1 MKKLLSVFLSACLAL
16 QGLPLGA
23 WALEVF
29 ESVETAEEIP
39 FVTQETAR
47 SSLSE
52 VIFTDKEWTG
62 EGETSKIFAIN
73 REQARVDSIPYAT
86 LETAITGAV
95 DYNKSLSPYYQKL
108 SGKNWKFALRD
119 NNTLFTSGDSSIS
132 DFYKPDYDVSGW
144 HEIKV
149 PSVWQL
155 QTDENGERYDDI
167 RYTNTKRPWHND
179 ATGNGPSVAPL
190 APTVYNPVG
199 AYRTTFTLPE
209 DWTDKRVYINFEGVG
224 SAMYLWVNGKAVG
237 YSEDMFTA
245 KEFDL
250 TGYVKTGENVLAVK
264 VLRWSDGSWLENQ
277 DYFRLSGIIRDVY
290 LYCTEDIRLR
300 DFNLSTD
307 FDSTYT
313 DAVLKS
319 DAFVHNYTASDASG
333 YSVKVRLFD
342 KTGAEVS
349 LTGNVSD
356 AGTITPGGENQISF
370 SIPVSS
376 PEIWTAET
384 PNLYTAVIE
393 LSDGENVLTYD
404 SYQVGFRKITYRKLS
419 DGSYGTY
426 SDCEAD
432 TGTWSYDSIRLNGS
446 YLYFK
451 GVNRHDFSPEDGYA
465 VDYATM
471 EKDVQLM
478 KAHNINALR
487 MSHYP
492 NNPYMHY
499 LCDKYGIYVMDE
511 ANQEASGIYDKPEI
525 TAYFEGSVVDRVDSM
540 LYRDRNHACVVVW
553 SYGNESGL
561 GKSTD
566 SVLVRMGEY
575 IHTLDDTRPVQYEPF
590 DSDHSAHK
598 MTAADG
604 TEVQMYEEAGGVDM
618 KSSMYRTI
626 DYMEEYGKSGKT
638 MPYIQCEYDHAM
650 GNSLGSF
657 CDYWDVIRSYDNL
670 QGGFIWDFI
679 DQGVWTASADGTSYL
694 GYGGDFGDSP
704 NDGNFCANGIVSA
717 DRTVQPEI
725 YEVERVHQNLRFE
738 AVNLANGD
746 IRLINENIALS
757 TDAYTLTWEIRENN
771 TVVQSGSFSPSVAP
785 GKSKTVTLPYAYPT
799 DKDGAEYFLN
809 IHAVRKLGTIAGE
822 ETSENCR
829 AQFELPTD
837 GSRFAGKA
845 AGEIEELSYTEDS
858 SALTVN
864 GNGFSVIIDK
874 ATGRISSYT
883 VNGTKLLD
891 SPISPNFFKNY
902 IDNNIHGMSTVY
914 RILDRNAVLASSFT
928 CTPVA
933 EDGKIKLLK
942 IEAKNDFLTTSS
954 YLTTDYYIL
963 GTGEIKLAYRFTA
976 GTADVP
982 KIGSIMTLNK
992 NLDTLS
998 YFGKGPHENYNDRSR
1013 GADVG
1018 YYTANVDDLFENYIR
1033 PQDCG
1038 NRMDVRFAT
1047 LTGENSDIGLMFVG
1061 EGSRLQVSASHYL
1074 PEDTHLAHH
1083 LYQCT
1088 KSENTI
1094 LNIDYLVTGVGS
1106 ASCGPNAL
1114 PKYQI
1119 QPGTYAWSYSIRP
1132 FDALLTEEE
1141 IFRLAATDLSSLV
1154 PNNTAN
1160 LENVYRKATLL
1171 ADNEKT
1177 YTQSSF
1183 FAFEESYTTAG
1194 KILADS
1200 GNYSQ
1205 KAVDLCT
1212 EALSAASAA
1221 LKPITVTNRKKLSSD
1236 VMFGEGGTWN
1246 KPGEESYIYAFD
1258 GDHET
1263 NFVNFGNSSGGV
1275 GYGALDLGETGA
1287 AVVTSVRYLP
1297 IYCSHVPV
1305 INNRIIGTAFQ
1316 GSNDKKTWM
1325 TFASISTGAVQGENQ
1340 TLNAEVPGAWVELD
1354 VTDPTAYRYVRF
1366 LSPSDS
1372 FGSLYEVEFYTSET
1386 LDSSLTEE
1394 KLTQTEAFAATLSD
1408 TAVKQKLTEATS
1420 FVRTALQTG
1429 VSQLEANALYTYLCA
1444 ALENAENGKTALVTG
1459 ALQTLLT
1466 KAGLK
1471 NEEQYASKGF
1481 VELRLSKQAS
1491 EKLLA
1496 ASDVSQAAVNASMLS
1511 LATSLGNLQSN
1522 AEKLTGTV
1530 FGNGGEWQPGHDY
1543 TKFFDG
1549 DTTTYVD
1556 FASPGSG
1563 TGGID
1568 IGEGNRVS
1576 LAYIRYYP
1584 RYAEDGGA
1592 MLTRIKGEVF
1602 QASVDGEHYTTVAMI
1617 EKDATP
1623 EWITLDVSAT
1633 ESFRFFRIN
1642 CPQNSYGSLCEIE
1655 FYAHIPDTSYLEE
1668 CVSRAEAVTDNAA
1681 LRTFVLSAKSMLA
1694 SPRKHSQ
1701 KDFNDKVFEYFSLTT
1716 LSEGRKALET
1726 AMEAFENAD
1735 EEAFT
1740 SQSYLDAYAAKCRA
1754 AALYADPAASEDA
1767 IFAAA
1772 NELNAAVSA
1781 LVTLVIKLDKADG
1794 TAYFGQGG
1802 SWGSTA
1808 ECFDKQFDG
1817 DIGTYTDY
1825 AGTMDGIGG
1834 FDSGEGAASVPTKL
1848 RFYLRTGVGNRYNG
1862 TRFEASADNES
1873 WTTLYT
1879 VQWDATAGEWIEI
1892 TFDGT
1897 ESYRYFRVYSPQT
1910 TYGSMCEAEFYGYG
1924 ADKSLLNTTLA
1935 KAKAVT
1941 GSGIYYEA
1949 LQSEITNAEAL
1960 ISSPTARMHDINNS
1974 ILALRESIAKL
1985 SAGDAYTGALAK
1997 AEKVDEDLYTAES
2010 YFAFKAAY
2018 DAALAAKTADQM
2030 TTTAAALEEKI
2041 EALILLSTLSP
2052 VKLDKAADTDYFGGG
2067 GTWGKPEIESF
2078 VKMFDGDITTY
2089 ADFASPGSGS
2099 GGFDAGN
2106 CISLA
2111 FVRYYP
2117 RYGSDMNERIKNIT
2131 FQGSNDL
2138 EIWTT
2143 LATITQSAKDEWFE
2157 LPVDNTERFRYFR
2170 VNCPS
2175 GSYGSLCEAEFYGY
2189 GSDLSLLKR
2198 AISEAKTKLAE
2209 SDSAA
2214 LAEAVDA
2221 AEKLTAA
2228 SRQSEINKAYT
2239 EILRLSTALDQVT
2252 VSFVCDLDVTGS
2264 IDSYAAKTGETVYL
2278 PGNPYSDIPDVFT
2291 FEGWTDGMKLYKEYE
2306 ALTAGHTDLVFKAVW
2321 RTDAAV
2327 TFSKETV
2334 RYVDG
2339 YAVLT
2344 FDKTIGKE
2352 SLAAA
2357 NFGQYISYAELGENE
2372 NTVRVYINYKT
2383 VKPGDSFTVS
2393 VKNLSDYAH
2402 GYVYDCTGESAYTL
2416 ESTPTYAPGENH
2428 IPNGSFDKPYA
2439 SDYLDGAAC
2448 AADDGYMLSVPRSS
2462 VGWNYVRWYVN
2473 FESGKRY
2480 YLEFDAKADKD
2491 ADSNPLTSATIHAA
2505 VNAGGDFHL
2514 VGKSFNS
2521 SEWTH
2526 VEYLI
2531 PESVSPS
2538 SWFGIY
2544 SNPVN
2549 SNSISY
2555 FLDNVSLKEAFTAT
2569 FTASDGSLLTA
2580 ESYTLPAGKERVM
2593 PTLADG
2599 LSWTDGTNLYAPG
2612 ESYRTQA
2619 QNVSYTTVAV
2629 SPILSNK
2636 NSIRT
2641 AAPAGIR
2648 FGGFMTKA
2656 MLSAANEIG
2665 FIVARGDLLD
2675 DKNFDA
2681 AQEVKISGNVTEKPD
2696 GSFTG
2701 KTANGITL
2709 VGAKS
2714 YVKGRVNKT
2723 VDSPDGKTPFGDYNE
2738 QGAYFTGVVIN
2749 LDKGY
2754 TKNGVTYANR
2764 YDVSLVARAYVKI
2777 GSSYF
2782 YSDCS
2787 AKSLKEAAMNIR
2799 DTDSE
2804 TYAANKAYIDEI
2816 IANAGKT
2823 E

>member
-23 WALEVF
+23 WALDAF
-29 ESVETAEEIP
+29 EGVETAEEIP
-39 FVTQETAR
+39 FVTQETAKF
-47 SSLSE
+47 SLSE

-73 REQARVDSIPYAT
+73 REQARVDSIPYAS

-119 NNTLFTSGDSSIS
+119 NNTLFTTGDSAIS

-144 HEIKV
+144 HEINV

-167 RYTNTKRPWHND
+167 RYTNTTIPWSND
-179 ATGNGPSVAPL
+179 ATGNGSAVAPL

-209 DWTDKRVYINFEGVG
+209 NWSDKRVYINFEGVG

-237 YSEDMFTA
+237 YAEDMFTA

-290 LYCTEDIRLR
+290 VYCTEDIRLR
-300 DFNLSTD
+300 DFSLSTD

-313 DAVLKS
+313 DAVLK
-319 DAFVHNYTASDASG
+319 AEAYVHNYTVSDTAG

-342 KTGAEVS
+342 KNGAEIA
-349 LTGNVSD
+349 LAGNISE
-356 AGTITPGGENQISF
+356 AGTIAAGGENKITF
-370 SIPVSS
+370 RIPVSA

-384 PNLYTAVIE
+384 PNLYTAVFE

-419 DGSYGTY
+419 DGSYGTHA
-426 SDCEAD
+426 DCKAD
-432 TGTWSYDSIRLNGS
+432 TGAWSYDNVRLNGS
-446 YLYFK
+446 SLYFK
-451 GVNRHDFSPEDGYA
+451 GVNRHDFSPESGYA

-487 MSHYP
+487 TSHYP
-492 NNPYMHY
+492 NNPYMYY

-566 SVLVRMGEY
+566 SVLVKMGNY

-657 CDYWDVIRSYDNL
+657 GDYWDVIRSYDNL

-845 AGEIEELSYTEDS
+845 ASEIEELSYTEDS

-928 CTPVA
+928 CTPVT

-1106 ASCGPNAL
+1106 ASCGPKAL

-1325 TFASISTGAVQGENQ
+1325 TFASISAGAVQGENQ

-1372 FGSLYEVEFYTSET
+1372 YGSLYEVEFYTSET

-1459 ALQTLLT
+1459 ALQTLLI

-1481 VELRLSKQAS
+1481 VDLRLSEQAA

-1496 ASDVSQAAVNASMLS
+1496 SADASQEDINAALLS
-1511 LATSLGNLQSN
+1511 LSATIGKLKSN
-1522 AEKLTGTV
+1522 VEKLTGTV

-1701 KDFNDKVFEYFSLTT
+1701 KNFNDKVFEYFSLTT

-1726 AMEAFENAD
+1726 AMEAFESAD
-1735 EEAFT
+1735 EEVFT
-1740 SQSYLDAYAAKCRA
+1740 SQSYLDAYEAKCRA

-1767 IFAAA
+1767 LFAAA

-1781 LVTLVIKLDKADG
+1781 LVTLVIKLDKAPG
-1794 TAYFGQGG
+1794 TDYFGQGG
-1802 SWGSTA
+1802 TWDSSA

-1817 DIGTYTDY
+1817 DISTYTDY

-1879 VQWDATAGEWIEI
+1879 VPWNATAGEWIEI

-1897 ESYRYFRVYSPQT
+1897 ESYRYFRVYSPKDT
-1910 TYGSMCEAEFYGYG
+1910 FGSVCEAEFYGTG
-1924 ADKSLLNTTLA
+1924 KDKSLLRTTLA
-1935 KAKAVT
+1935 NAKAVT
-1941 GSGIYYEA
+1941 GSGVYYEA
-1949 LQSEITNAEAL
+1949 LQAEIANAETL
-1960 ISSPTARMHDINNS
+1960 MSSPAARMHDINAS
-1974 ILALRESIAKL
+1974 ILALRENIAKL
-1985 SAGDAYTGALAK
+1985 SASDAYANALAK

-2010 YFAFKAAY
+2010 YFAFKAAR
-2018 DAALAAKTADQM
+2018 DAALAAATAYQM
-2030 TTTAAALEEKI
+2030 TATAAALEEKI
-2041 EALILLSTLSP
+2041 ASLLPLSTLSP
-2052 VKLDKAADTDYFGGG
+2052 VKLDKAPGTAYFGDG
-2067 GTWGKPEIESF
+2067 GTWNKPD
-2078 VKMFDGDITTY
+2078 VQCYDKLFDGDLATY
-2089 ADFASPGSGS
+2089 IDFASPGSGS

-2106 CISLA
+2106 AVALSHI
-2111 FVRYYP
+2111 RYYP
-2117 RYGSDMNERIKNIT
+2117 RYGSGMNDRIKNT
-2131 FQGSNDL
+2131 LFQGSNDK
-2138 EIWTT
+2138 ETWTT
-2143 LATITQSAKDEWFE
+2143 LATITQSAKENTWFE
-2157 LPVDNTERFRYFR
+2157 LPVSDTGKYRYLR
-2170 VNCPS
+2170 VLCPTNS
-2175 GSYGSLCEAEFYGY
+2175 FGSLCEAEFYGY

-2198 AISEAKTKLAE
+2198 AIADAKAKLAE

-2214 LAEAVDA
+2214 LAEAVEA
-2221 AEKLTAA
+2221 AEALTVT

-2239 EILRLSTALDQVT
+2239 EILRLSTALDRVT
-2252 VSFVCDLDVTGS
+2252 VSFVCDLAVTGN
-2264 IDSYAAKTGETVYL
+2264 IDSYTVNAGETVYL
-2278 PGNPYSDIPDVFT
+2278 PDHPYTDIPDGFT
-2291 FEGWTDGMKLYKEYE
+2291 FEGWTDGKKLYKAYE

-2327 TFSKETV
+2327 TFSEATV

-2339 YAVLT
+2339 YATLT
-2344 FDKTIGKE
+2344 FDKPIGKE
-2352 SLAAA
+2352 CLTAA
-2357 NFGQYISYAELGENE
+2357 NFGTGLSYVGYGENT
-2372 NTVRVYINYKT
+2372 NTVRVYIDYKS
-2383 VKPGDSFTVS
+2383 VKLGKSFTVS

-2402 GYVYDCTGESAYTL
+2402 GYVYDCTGQRTYTL
-2416 ESTPTYAPGENH
+2416 ENTPTYTPGGNH
-2428 IPNGSFDKPYA
+2428 IPNGSFDLPYA
-2439 SDYLDGAAC
+2439 TDYFDGQITPR
-2448 AADDGYMLSVPRSS
+2448 DGDGYMLFVPRSE
-2462 VGWNYVRWYVN
+2462 VGWNYVRWNVN

-2480 YLEFDAKADKD
+2480 YLEYDAKAGKD
-2491 ADSNPLTSATIHAA
+2491 ADGNALSAATVNCAA
-2505 VNAGGDFHL
+2505 NVGGDRML
-2514 VGKSFNS
+2514 TGTIVS
-2521 SEWTH
+2521 SSAWSH

-2531 PESVSPS
+2531 PAELNMTE
-2538 SWFGIY
+2538 WFGIY
-2544 SNPVN
+2544 SNPEGGK
-2549 SNSISY
+2549 SISY
-2555 FLDNVSLKEAFTAT
+2555 FLDNVSLKEAFTAA
-2569 FTASDGSLLTA
+2569 FTAPDGETVA
-2580 ESYTLPAGKERVM
+2580 ETYTLPAGKERVM

-2599 LSWTDGTNLYAPG
+2599 YVWSDGETIYLPG
-2612 ESYRTQA
+2612 ESYVTPA
-2619 QNVSYTTVAV
+2619 KAVSYTAV
-2629 SPILSNK
+2629 PISPVLSEK
-2636 NSIRT
+2636 LSMRT
-2641 AAPAGIR
+2641 SDQMGIR
-2648 FGGFMTKA
+2648 FKA
-2656 MLSAANEIG
+2656 SVSARTRFYCDEYGLLVTRDTLLSAANLADED
-2665 FIVARGDLLD
+2665 FT
-2675 DKNFDA
+2675 KDA
-2681 AQEVKISGNVTEKPD
+2681 AVKMAVGKAYQKGGVDYVSGMTADGDYEFTAAIVGIPFTKEACTEKIVVRPYVLIGQTAFYGNVRK
-2696 GSFTG
+2696 
-2701 KTANGITL
+2701 A
-2709 VGAKS
+2709 
-2714 YVKGRVNKT
+2714 
-2723 VDSPDGKTPFGDYNE
+2723 
-2738 QGAYFTGVVIN
+2738 
-2749 LDKGY
+2749 
-2754 TKNGVTYANR
+2754 
-2764 YDVSLVARAYVKI
+2764 SLA
-2777 GSSYF
+2777 
-2782 YSDCS
+2782 D
-2787 AKSLKEAAMNIR
+2787 
-2799 DTDSE
+2799 
-2804 TYAANKAYIDEI
+2804 AANAVKNHPDY
-2816 IANAGKT
+2816 T
-2823 E
+2823 ENDYVEKVLELCK